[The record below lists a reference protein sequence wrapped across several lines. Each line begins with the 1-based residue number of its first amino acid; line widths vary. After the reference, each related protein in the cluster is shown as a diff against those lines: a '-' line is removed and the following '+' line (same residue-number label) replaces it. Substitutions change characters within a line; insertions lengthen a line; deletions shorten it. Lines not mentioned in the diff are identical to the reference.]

1 MALKQSEKTLV
12 GVALLA
18 GGLGL
23 FVAVGM
29 PQFDAFTASNNTLTS
44 LKEEMVSLKSQ
55 EESLNAQIA
64 ILERNTDIPSDIKV
78 KTYTEDNREEIIK
91 QLLDQVVGLA
101 TGAGNK
107 FISLIPAEVAPL
119 VAAAPVPDS
128 ETTPPATETPPPATE
143 TTGEPAAP
151 VVPSPVLNTFG
162 YQLAVRG
169 TYDTIQKF
177 LTAMADQK
185 ELLEISAIE
194 VTNEAT
200 AEGASRADALIDP
213 NYPIKLTATIRLAMQ
228 PVSP

>member
-1 MALKQSEKTLV
+1 MALKQSEKTLI

-29 PQFDAFTASNNTLTS
+29 PQFDAFSANNNTVTS
-44 LKEEMVSLKSQ
+44 LKDEMVSLKSQ

-64 ILERNTDIPSDIKV
+64 ILERNTDIPSDIKI
-78 KTYTEDNREEIIK
+78 KTYTDGNREEIIK

-107 FISLIPAEVAPL
+107 FISLIPAEVDPL
-119 VAAAPVPDS
+119 VAAAPVP
-128 ETTPPATETPPPATE
+128 EPEATQPPPDTDAA
-143 TTGEPAAP
+143 TGEPAAP

-162 YQLAVRG
+162 YQMAVRG

-185 ELLEISAIE
+185 ELLELSAIDI
-194 VTNEAT
+194 TNEAT
-200 AEGASRADALIDP
+200 AQGASPTETMMDP

-228 PVSP
+228 PVGP